1 MSEKTI
7 VIKNSSIGNTIVYEG
22 STVIDNRTFVAVQI
36 NETGQK
42 ETASKTAKKEREI
55 PSETRQQ
62 QEPSGEDVSVRDV
75 IDIPSTVVD
84 DSDSDQSEQSDLP
97 VPADEKEGTD
107 VLEVQDR

>member
-7 VIKNSSIGNTIVYEG
+7 VIKNSSIGNTIIYEG
-22 STVIDNRTFVAVQI
+22 DTFIDNRTFVAVQL

-42 ETASKTAKKEREI
+42 ETASKTAKKEKVI
-55 PSETRQQ
+55 ASETREQ
-62 QEPSGEDVSVRDV
+62 QEPSGEDVSIRDV
-75 IDIPSTVVD
+75 IDIPSTVVE
-84 DSDSDQSEQSDLP
+84 DSDSEQSGQSDLA